1 MNQSEVF
8 KGFKGHYKA
17 YKGYKEPTRKDLELL
32 HSKLKDLVL
41 EAKRVLQYKKG
52 IHGYYITPF
61 ISDEI
66 ELAFNYLCEA
76 EELFNKDFKD
86 LSNIN

>member
-1 MNQSEVF
+1 MSQP
-8 KGFKGHYKA
+8 KA
-17 YKGYKEPTRKDLELL
+17 FKGYKEPDGEDLELL
-32 HSKLKDLVL
+32 HSKLKDLVS

-61 ISDEI
+61 VSDEI

-76 EELFNKDFKD
+76 EELFDKD
-86 LSNIN
+86 LELHKMPHE

>member
-1 MNQSEVF
+1 MSQS
-8 KGFKGHYKA
+8 KGFTGYKA
-17 YKGYKEPTRKDLELL
+17 YKGYKEPTKEDLELL
-32 HSKLKDLVL
+32 HSKLKELL
-41 EAKRVLQYKKG
+41 SEAKRVLQYKKG

-76 EELFNKDFKD
+76 EELFDKDFKD
-86 LSNIN
+86 LSNTN